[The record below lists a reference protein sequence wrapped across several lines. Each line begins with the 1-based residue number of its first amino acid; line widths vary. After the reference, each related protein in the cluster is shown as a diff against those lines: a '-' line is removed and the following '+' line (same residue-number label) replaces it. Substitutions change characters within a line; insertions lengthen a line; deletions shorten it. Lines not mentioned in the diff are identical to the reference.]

1 LSGEKTEQPTPKR
14 LREAREKGQ
23 VAKSQEVPA
32 AALVLSLAVYLLAM
46 GPSIMATLRA
56 MAEATFNMAF
66 APFDQVFAL
75 AVSIVGRG
83 MLEIVAPIVALVVTV
98 SFLSSLAQVGLL
110 FSVKAAAPKMENLSP
125 AKWFKKTF
133 SISNL
138 IDLLK
143 NIIKV
148 VVLSVIVYKILGRHW
163 HDLFRL
169 PKTDATGLTTVLGS
183 SSADLAV
190 WAASAFACLAA
201 ADYAWQRH
209 KYNKDH
215 MMTKDE
221 VKREY
226 KEMEGDPIIKSRRRQ
241 LHQEMASQGAMDSV
255 RKAKVLVTNPTRFA
269 VALDYEKDRTPLP
282 VILAKGEGEL
292 ARRMIEAAKEAGI
305 PILREAP
312 LAREL
317 FEQGSENAYIPT
329 SLIGPVAEVL
339 RWLETLSNRPGG
351 G

>member
-1 LSGEKTEQPTPKR
+1 LSEEKTEQPTAKR
-14 LREAREKGQ
+14 LREAREKGEI
-23 VAKSQEVPA
+23 AKSQEVPA
-32 AALVLSLAVYLLAM
+32 AALVLSLALYLMAR
-46 GPSIMATLRA
+46 GSAIMSTLRA
-56 MAEATFNMAF
+56 MAEATFNLAF
-66 APFDQVFAL
+66 EPFDQAFGL
-75 AVSIVGRG
+75 AVSIVGMG
-83 MLEIVAPIVALVVTV
+83 MLEIVAPIVAVVVTV
-98 SFLSSLAQVGLL
+98 SLVSCLAQVGII

-125 AKWFKKTF
+125 SRWFKKTF
-133 SISNL
+133 SVGNL

-148 VVLSVIVYKILGRHW
+148 VILSTIVYKTLGRHW

-169 PKTDATGLTTVLGS
+169 PKSDATSLTTVLGA
-183 SSADLAV
+183 SASDLAV
-190 WAASAFACLAA
+190 WAAAAFAGLAA

-215 MMTKDE
+215 MMSKDE

-255 RKAKVLVTNPTRFA
+255 RKAKVLVTNPTSYA
-269 VALDYEKDRTPLP
+269 VALDYEKERTPLP

-292 ARRMIEAAKEAGI
+292 ARRMIEVAKEAGI

-317 FEQGSENAYIPT
+317 FDQGSENAYIPS

-339 RWLETLSNRPGG
+339 RWLETLGGRPGDG
-351 G
+351 